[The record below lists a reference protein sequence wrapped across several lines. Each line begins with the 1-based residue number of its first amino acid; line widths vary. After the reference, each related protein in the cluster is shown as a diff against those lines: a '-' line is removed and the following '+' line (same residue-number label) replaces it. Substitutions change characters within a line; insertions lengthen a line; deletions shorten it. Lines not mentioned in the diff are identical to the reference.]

1 MKMIKIYKKRFLNKI
16 IILTFLLLTPIT
28 SSAEIGDK
36 KWTKNCDKK
45 NKVCVIAINHQTS
58 VPNSD
63 KKKVLATAMIQL
75 GSTTERKMALVD
87 GEETTKTG

>member
-1 MKMIKIYKKRFLNKI
+1 MDMNKIYKKRFFNKV

-36 KWTKNCDKK
+36 KWAKNCDKT
-45 NKVCVIAINHQTS
+45 NKVCVIAINHQAS

-63 KKKVLATAMIQL
+63 KKKTLATAMIQL
-75 GSTTERKMALVD
+75 GSTTERKMDLVD
-87 GEETTKTG
+87 GDFL